1 MLFTE
6 FHGRHAGLVRGGQGH
21 RARGLYQAG
30 NLVSAVWRA
39 RLEEHL
45 GNFRCELMQAYAA
58 RLLDDALRLSALSAV
73 CAVVE
78 AVLPERHPYPMLYSH
93 FAQLGDEIAHGDE
106 WGASYARFELELLAE
121 LGFGLDLTAC
131 AVTGQVEDLR
141 YVSPR
146 SGRAVSTVAGKDW
159 REKLLP
165 LPEFLWRSNA
175 APPRKEALREALYLT
190 GWFLAAHIF
199 AGSALPPARERF
211 IERLQQAS

>member
-78 AVLPERHPYPMLYSH
+78 AVLPERHPYPML
-93 FAQLGDEIAHGDE
+93 
-106 WGASYARFELELLAE
+106 
-121 LGFGLDLTAC
+121 
-131 AVTGQVEDLR
+131 
-141 YVSPR
+141 
-146 SGRAVSTVAGKDW
+146 
-159 REKLLP
+159 
-165 LPEFLWRSNA
+165 
-175 APPRKEALREALYLT
+175 
-190 GWFLAAHIF
+190 
-199 AGSALPPARERF
+199 
-211 IERLQQAS
+211 